1 MISPASAPKINP
13 SPADPS
19 SVISSENE
27 KSNVAGQPIEPQNE
41 NRSAMKAWFWRI
53 FQVETRSA
61 LLARYGARHQLNTN
75 WTVLETGVDRQERS
89 RISRSDESAGGG
101 SPALSDRRSE
111 GSGLLSS

>member
-1 MISPASAPKINP
+1 
-13 SPADPS
+13 
-19 SVISSENE
+19 
-27 KSNVAGQPIEPQNE
+27 
-41 NRSAMKAWFWRI
+41 MKAWFWRI
-53 FQVETRSA
+53 FQVKTRSA